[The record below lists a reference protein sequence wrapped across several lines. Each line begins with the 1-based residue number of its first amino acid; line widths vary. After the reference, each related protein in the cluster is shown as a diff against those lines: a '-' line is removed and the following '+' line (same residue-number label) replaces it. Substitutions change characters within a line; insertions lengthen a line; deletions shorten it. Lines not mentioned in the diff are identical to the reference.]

1 MHTHHTPHPHP
12 HTHTHTYTHT
22 TPTHPPTHTPLVRAH
37 IEVDGDL
44 DFQES
49 IILSLTQLEKL
60 LPLELTHRLV
70 AEVLQ

>member
-1 MHTHHTPHPHP
+1 MHTHHTHTPSHP
-12 HTHTHTYTHT
+12 
-22 TPTHPPTHTPLVRAH
+22 HTPLVRAH
-37 IEVDGDL
+37 IEIDGDL